1 MKKRIVA
8 LFLLVLTMLTLCG
21 CESDLE
27 RAQRELD
34 EATKRANESRQ
45 KANEAKEKVRI
56 LEDFLDLA
64 EKYGR

>member
-1 MKKRIVA
+1 MKKKIVA
-8 LFLLVLTMLTLCG
+8 IILLVLTMLSLCS

-34 EATKRANESRQ
+34 EATRRANESRQ
-45 KANEAKEKVRI
+45 KAIEANEKVRV